1 MYDDPDGDFDPD
13 CYCDHDGDGGPNI
26 DVTGE
31 HDDVVA
37 KHDRCHLNQPTCS
50 RL

>member
-31 HDDVVA
+31 HDDVLTGA
-37 KHDRCHLNQPTCS
+37 T
-50 RL
+50 